1 MFDILFAAVPTGS
14 PFVQFSEEPAVESES
29 TQSEST
35 QSESPQPTVT
45 TCYRHPKVE
54 SHVRCT
60 RCDRYICPDCM
71 REAAVG
77 HQCVECVKDGARSVR
92 QARTVVG
99 GRIAATPLVTSVLIG
114 LNVLAYLAEVVR
126 PEILDRFSMLSARL
140 VGPDGGFYLYQ
151 SGYPSDF
158 HAEGVVAG
166 QWERLLTGGFLHLPP
181 TEGTFGLLHIVMNML
196 SLWQLG
202 RVVEP
207 VLGRIRYVALY
218 LLATLGGSVF
228 ELLLTEVNV
237 ESVGA
242 SGAIF
247 GLGAAY
253 YVLARRVGADMRS
266 VNRFMVFLLLWLL
279 LSAGLTSW
287 QGHLGGLLTGAAVTF
302 AYAYAPRGPR
312 QALIQ
317 AAACA
322 GVLVLL
328 AAAAF
333 AKVSELTGGGVAQ

>member
-1 MFDILFAAVPTGS
+1 MFDAAPTGS
-14 PFVQFSEEPAVESES
+14 LIVPSLEEPAVESES
-29 TQSEST
+29 
-35 QSESPQPTVT
+35 TVT

-60 RCDRYICPDCM
+60 RCERYICPDCM

-77 HQCVECVKDGARSVR
+77 HQCVECVKEGARSMR
-92 QARTVVG
+92 QARTIVG
-99 GRIAATPLVTSVLIG
+99 GRISATPLVTSVLIG

-126 PEILDRFSMLSARL
+126 PEIVDRFAMLGARM
-140 VGPDGGFYLYQ
+140 VGPDGGYYVYDP
-151 SGYPSDF
+151 GYPADF

-166 QWERLLTGGFLHLPP
+166 QWERLLTSGFLHLPP

-207 VLGRIRYVALY
+207 MLGRVRYLALY
-218 LLATLGGSVF
+218 LLSTLGGSVF
-228 ELLLTEVNV
+228 ELLLTDRHV

-279 LSAGLTSW
+279 LSASITSW
-287 QGHLGGLLTGAAVTF
+287 QGHLGGLLTGAAVTL
-302 AYAYAPRGPR
+302 AYAYTPRGPR

-317 AAACA
+317 AVACV

-328 AAAAF
+328 ATAAI
-333 AKVSELTGGGVAQ
+333 AKASELTGGGVPQ